1 MDHHRLSEMCKTKKN
16 KSLIS
21 LSTTQYSFHLSK
33 PPEFSPENMA
43 NTSKFQ
49 SQVEIKQ
56 QCCPT
61 ALRFSTELT
70 AAELINEERVPFPFF
85 RPLSQKRAN
94 TWIISLFVILH
105 LGAFIATM
113 IVNDCWENSHGDCA
127 LKSLRRFSFQPLLE
141 NPLLGP
147 SASAL
152 DEIGALRETLL
163 TNNHQLW
170 RIFTSP
176 WLHAGLFHLII
187 NLSAIIFVGLH
198 LEQEFGPSRIG
209 VIYILSAFTGSLVAS
224 LFVQDRPSV
233 CSSGALVGLL
243 GTMLSGLIRNWKYYT
258 NKFAGLVA
266 TMTILM
272 TSLVLG
278 LIPYVNNFA
287 NFGGF
292 MSGFL
297 LGFVLLFRPQQE
309 KQTQNKGGLFDFDAR
324 HIVKCRNTFD
334 KPVQRGAALVIFVF
348 LLAGIIMAVLHDI
361 NINKYCSWCHYFDCI
376 PSKWW
381 SCTDEAFH
389 CEKMVNSEH
398 LTLSCSN
405 TGRFRVL
412 PFNNI
417 SEARFQD
424 MCNLICS

>member
-21 LSTTQYSFHLSK
+21 LSATQYSFHLSK

-61 ALRFSTELT
+61 ALRFSTELM
-70 AAELINEERVPFPFF
+70 ADELINEERVPFPFF

-209 VIYILSAFTGSLVAS
+209 VIYIFSAFTGSLVAS

-297 LGFVLLFRPQQE
+297 LGFVLLFKPQQE
-309 KQTQNKGGLFDFDAR
+309 QQTQNKGGLFDFNAK

>member
-70 AAELINEERVPFPFF
+70 ADELINEERVPFPFF

-309 KQTQNKGGLFDFDAR
+309 KQTQNKGGLFDFDAK

-389 CEKMVNSEH
+389 CEMVNSEH